1 MDLKS
6 PVSGPAPAAS
16 QPVAVPAAS
25 EPAAVPALGAASTAA
40 SGLPLIRASDA
51 ESPYGSLV
59 STVFTVA
66 LVGAAVI
73 WALRRSGWARRRAA
87 QPGTRMLQVRET
99 VHVAPKVRVTYL
111 RCGEHELLLA
121 HSEHSQAWIT
131 LPPGGGAAPPTSA
144 SAPTSASTS
153 ALPSPPTPGA
163 QGPSHAA

>member
-6 PVSGPAPAAS
+6 SASAPAAS
-16 QPVAVPAAS
+16 GPVAAATAS
-25 EPAAVPALGAASTAA
+25 GPVAAATAPGPVATATSGTASAVEP
-40 SGLPLIRASDA
+40 GLPLIRSEG

-59 STVFTVA
+59 STVLTLA

-73 WALRRSGWARRRAA
+73 WALRRSGWAARRAA
-87 QPGTRMLQVRET
+87 QPSTRMLQVRET

-131 LPPGGGAAPPTSA
+131 LPPATRTVPPAPAPQDPTNAA
-144 SAPTSASTS
+144 
-153 ALPSPPTPGA
+153 
-163 QGPSHAA
+163 

>member
-1 MDLKS
+1 M
-6 PVSGPAPAAS
+6 PAAS
-16 QPVAVPAAS
+16 QPVAVTAAS
-25 EPAAVPALGAASTAA
+25 DPVAAPASGAVLGAASTAA

-73 WALRRSGWARRRAA
+73 WALRRSGWAQRRTA
-87 QPGTRMLQVRET
+87 QPSARMLQVSET

-131 LPPGGGAAPPTSA
+131 LPPGGGTSPPA
-144 SAPTSASTS
+144 SAPTSASAS
-153 ALPSPPTPGA
+153 AFTSPPTPGP

>member
-6 PVSGPAPAAS
+6 PASASAPAASVSVAMPAAS
-16 QPVAVPAAS
+16 QPVAAPAS
-25 EPAAVPALGAASTAA
+25 GAASTTA

-73 WALRRSGWARRRAA
+73 WALRRSGWAQRRAT
-87 QPGTRMLQVRET
+87 QPSARMLQVRET

-131 LPPGGGAAPPTSA
+131 LPPGGGAPPSTSVSAPA
-144 SAPTSASTS
+144 SAFTP
-153 ALPSPPTPGA
+153 PPTPGP